1 MALSLDPKS
10 YDFKPQASISGVFP
24 TVGYE
29 SELTWIGNNSIIDIT
44 LKLTVAGTLN
54 VYQSPSQSDADR
66 ILIFSKEI
74 TADEYFYKRFAIKGL
89 FYAIEVLNTNAT
101 QGQISLISAGVL
113 HTQFAAST
121 FLNSNI
127 GIDADTSLIRNGN
140 DWNVDMVRGIHED
153 FTKVNIKGLLE
164 SNNPNTERT
173 VGLQD
178 YNFVVDTA
186 TDLYIYH
193 PNANDD
199 SAGTGARTVRIDYIS
214 STDTLEQLTHTISG
228 GGGSVHALGVQGKA
242 VHRIIVLTTGS
253 GKANAGQIT
262 ITDSGQTDIFNSIA
276 TGANVSQGAIYL
288 TPTQQQL
295 IIQDVNIAGTGM
307 SGKVRVIERNYANG
321 INYSLG
327 DFKINSTYQQFTYSL
342 NALIEAGNMIM
353 VNYIPDSGAA
363 AVDTL
368 INVNINGVLCPLIDN
383 F

>member
-342 NALIEAGNMIM
+342 NALIEAVTECQAFQSIREDD
-353 VNYIPDSGAA
+353 I
-363 AVDTL
+363 L
-368 INVNINGVLCPLIDN
+368 NILVE